1 MVLQAFYIML
11 DDIHVSLARIKN
23 LLMYK
28 RRILMNLDIKCMLG
42 TVMFIRNVSIEED
55 SLTCVF

>member
-11 DDIHVSLARIKN
+11 DDICVSLARIKN

>member
-11 DDIHVSLARIKN
+11 DDICVSLARIKN

-42 TVMFIRNVSIEED
+42 TVMFIRKLSIEED